1 METSPETFK
10 ITNLFGVSGIVA
22 VVTGGG
28 TDQFLITYQGI
39 GRVITQTLA
48 NNGASKVFILGR
60 RLEKLQETAATS
72 PHQNIIPIQAD
83 ATSKDDLDK
92 AVSLIADQVGY
103 INLLVCNAG
112 ASGPHLFG
120 IAENPS
126 LTQVRDF
133 VWENW
138 TPETFTQPND
148 LHVTSALF
156 STMAFLDLLDKGNSK
171 GNLPGISSQVIVN
184 ASISS
189 FIRSSPGLFAY
200 ATSKAGANHLMKVL
214 STFLSP
220 HKIRVNALN
229 PGNFHTDMTDMAVGK
244 LPTFTPETIP
254 AGRLGSAEDIAGV
267 ILFLCSR
274 SGSYVNGLSLVV
286 DGGLLTQ
293 APSTY

>member
-10 ITNLFGVSGIVA
+10 ITKLFGVTGIVA

-28 TDQFLITYQGI
+28 TA
-39 GRVITQTLA
+39 QTLA

-60 RLEKLQETAATS
+60 RLEKLQETAETS
-72 PHQNIIPIQAD
+72 PYNNIIPIQAD
-83 ATSKDDLDK
+83 VTSKDDLDK
-92 AVSLIADQVGY
+92 AVSQITEQVGY
-103 INLLVCNAG
+103 VNLLVCNAG
-112 ASGPHLFG
+112 VAGPHLYG
-120 IAENPS
+120 LSENPT
-126 LTQVRDF
+126 LTQLRDY

-138 TPETFTQPND
+138 TPEAFTQPND

-156 STMAFLDLLDKGNSK
+156 STIAFLDLLDKGNSK

-189 FIRSSPGLFAY
+189 FLRASPGLFAY
-200 ATSKAGANHLMKVL
+200 ATSKAAANHLMKVL

-220 HKIRVNALN
+220 HQIRVNALN
-229 PGNFHTDMTDMAVGK
+229 PGNFHTDMTHMAIGK
-244 LPTFTPETIP
+244 FPTFTPETIP
-254 AGRLGSAEDIAGV
+254 AGRLGTPEDIAGV

-274 SGSYVNGLSLVV
+274 AGSYVNGLSLVV

-293 APSTY
+293 IPATY